1 MKKFWLFIAACSTG
15 IGVANAT
22 VRDVSNVTRSTT
34 SAKTVYVH
42 PQSATTSGRTNNT
55 TVNRTTDAPRTSARS
70 TTTARTATA
79 PANRVSSTVSRSATT
94 QAKTVRSTT
103 NATQKNIVSV
113 SRSATTQAKTARS
126 TTNASTT
133 NTFGTGYNTCR
144 DAYFTCMDQ
153 FCAKQNESYRR
164 CVCSSRLTEIK
175 SRERALG
182 VAADS
187 LTYFKNLNIDV
198 IPKTA
203 AEVKAM
209 LTATAGEN
217 ATTTK
222 KDTSAAAAQLE
233 GISDVLAKTKKSALS
248 TQGQLDIAGDIN
260 AIWSTTDLA
269 GGANIANLTGEAL
282 YNAVHAQ
289 CAEIMSSYCPTT
301 ATQNMVISAYGMY
314 IENDC
319 SALIN
324 NLDKKLLSANSTIRD
339 TEREMQVARLENYN
353 AHNAAS
359 INDCIASVRGDIT
372 ADTACGTDFVHCLD
386 VSGRYLNRD
395 TGEPIYTPDFYQ
407 LESQVSLSGDILNN
421 QTNRMI
427 VAELK
432 NKRKYAENSLKTCTD
447 LADDVWDEFMR
458 QAIREIYQGQ
468 QERIRQVKDEC
479 LDVVNKCYD
488 EQSKSLKDFSNIK
501 EQLLLGQ
508 RLELSEE
515 MCRDKLSACSNLYGS
530 MDLLVTAM
538 HNITNQKIAKE
549 CRVTLQEY
557 AADLCAI
564 PSNDTLH
571 AYPFSCRTYAPGE
584 QQYAKKKTCN
594 AQLSSS
600 TSDDD
605 SYIKKVPLSR
615 ALGNS
620 SGVYVCDSTNI
631 YTSCNPGYFMSSDGK
646 TCNSSPQAG
655 NTCVPC
661 TDGQTCPGGTTCPS
675 TAGEIMTAECGDYN
689 GSLYQKLVR
698 YALNACV
705 RPSEADTMIPPTT
718 VLEDVNVVMDQIR
731 VDMAKALSNE
741 CERLDGVWVSTE
753 WTDQNGDG
761 LHDTTGNKKYRKFYD
776 ETGANDKWGF
786 CAESDSGSNN
796 QSGGGGNANN
806 ADLQA
811 AINKCPGLWM
821 NFQFCDKNNNG
832 YDDTDEQIAI
842 DNQFYKD
849 NPNIDKYWDK
859 GWCSTYKMPTNE

>member
-22 VRDVSNVTRSTT
+22 VRDASNVTRSST
-34 SAKTVYVH
+34 SAKTVYVR
-42 PQSATTSGRTNNT
+42 PQGATTSVRTNNT
-55 TVNRTTDAPRTSARS
+55 TVNRTTGAPRTSARS
-70 TTTARTATA
+70 TTTARTATT
-79 PANRVSSTVSRSATT
+79 PINRVSSPVSRSAT
-94 QAKTVRSTT
+94 QPRTVRTATT
-103 NATQKNIVSV
+103 NAVQKNIVSV

-126 TTNASTT
+126 ATNASAT

-164 CVCSSRLTEIK
+164 CVCSSRLTEIQ

-187 LTYFKNLNIDV
+187 LTDFKNLNIDV

-217 ATTTK
+217 AATTK

-233 GISDVLAKTKKSALS
+233 GISEVLSKTKKSALS

-289 CAEIMSSYCPTT
+289 CAEIMTSYCPTT

-324 NLDKKLLSANSTIRD
+324 SLDKKLLTANSTIRD
-339 TEREMQVARLENYN
+339 TEREMQTARLENYN

-359 INDCIASVRGDIT
+359 INDCIASVRSDIT

-407 LESQVSLSGDILNN
+407 LESQVSLSGDVLNN

-488 EQSKSLKDFSNIK
+488 EQSKSLKDFSNVK

-584 QQYAKKKTCN
+584 QQYATNEYCN
-594 AQLSSS
+594 KQLGSS
-600 TSDDD
+600 TSGAGGDDED
-605 SYIKKVPLSR
+605 NETKKAPSR
-615 ALGNS
+615 APGENS
-620 SGVYVCDSTNI
+620 GGYVCDSI
-631 YTSCNPGYFMSSDGK
+631 KKYTSCNPGYFMSMDGVNCDSTPK
-646 TCNSSPQAG
+646 VG
-655 NTCVPC
+655 NMCALCPA
-661 TDGQTCPGGTTCPS
+661 GQTCLGGTACPGT
-675 TAGEIMTAECGDYN
+675 TAGEIMEAQCGDYN

-705 RPSEADTMIPPTT
+705 RPSESDTMIPPTT

-731 VDMAKALSNE
+731 VDMAKALSKE

-753 WTDQNGDG
+753 WKDTETEGVANGGPDG
-761 LHDTTGNKKYRKFYD
+761 KHDTTGNKKYRKFYD

-786 CAESDSGSNN
+786 CAEPAEEEKKEEEKKEETN
-796 QSGGGGNANN
+796 
-806 ADLQA
+806 
-811 AINKCPGLWM
+811 PG
-821 NFQFCDKNNNG
+821 
-832 YDDTDEQIAI
+832 TDEQ
-842 DNQFYKD
+842 
-849 NPNIDKYWDK
+849 
-859 GWCSTYKMPTNE
+859 PTAP

>member
-15 IGVANAT
+15 LGVANAT
-22 VRDVSNVTRSTT
+22 VRDASNVNRSTAT
-34 SAKTVYVH
+34 PKTAFVRTQNNVAV
-42 PQSATTSGRTNNT
+42 SSGRTKNT
-55 TVNRTTDAPRTSARS
+55 TVNRTSGTSRTNTRSA
-70 TTTARTATA
+70 TTTARNATTTV
-79 PANRVSSTVSRSATT
+79 NRATGAVSRSAT
-94 QAKTVRSTT
+94 QPKTARSAATT
-103 NATQKNIVSV
+103 SAQKNIVSV
-113 SRSATTQAKTARS
+113 SRSATQPKTARA
-126 TTNASTT
+126 ASVTATT
-133 NTFGTGYNTCR
+133 NTFGTGYNSCR

-164 CVCSSRLTEIK
+164 CVCSSRLTEIQ

-187 LTYFKNLNIDV
+187 LIDFKNLNIDV

-209 LTATAGEN
+209 LTATTGEAV
-217 ATTTK
+217 ATNK
-222 KDTSAAAAQLE
+222 KDKSAAAAQLE
-233 GISDVLAKTKKSALS
+233 GISDVLSKTKQSALS
-248 TQGQLDIAGDIN
+248 TQGKLDIAGDIN

-289 CAEIMSSYCPTT
+289 CAEIMTSYCPSTS
-301 ATQNMVISAYGMY
+301 TQNMVISAYGMY

-324 NLDKKLLSANSTIRD
+324 ALDKKLLTANSTIRE
-339 TEREMQVARLENYN
+339 TEREMQNARLENYN

-359 INDCIASVRGDIT
+359 INDCIASVRNDIT
-372 ADTACGTDFVHCLD
+372 ADTACGPDFVHCLD

-407 LESQVSLSGDILNN
+407 LESSVSLTGDILNN

-447 LADDVWDEFMR
+447 LSDSVWDEFMR

-479 LDVVNKCYD
+479 LNVVNKCYD
-488 EQSKSLKDFSNIK
+488 EQSKSLKDFSNVK
-501 EQLLLGQ
+501 DQLLLGQ

-549 CRVTLQEY
+549 CRVTLEEY

-571 AYPFSCRTYAPGE
+571 AYPYSCRTYAPGE
-584 QQYAKKKTCN
+584 QQYAKIYMCN
-594 AQLSSS
+594 AQLSNTNTGSG
-600 TSDDD
+600 D
-605 SYIKKVPLSR
+605 SGGKGSEPLKSPSR
-615 ALGNS
+615 AAPQ
-620 SGVYVCDSTNI
+620 SGGYVCDSI
-631 YTSCNPGYFMSSDGK
+631 KKYTWCAKNYFMTTNGTDCDPVPKVGNRCAPCPTGL
-646 TCNSSPQAG
+646 TCLG
-655 NTCVPC
+655 
-661 TDGQTCPGGTTCPS
+661 GLTCPG
-675 TAGEIMTAECGDYN
+675 TASQAMASECGDYN

-705 RPSEADTMIPPTT
+705 RPSESDTMIPPTT
-718 VLEDVNVVMDQIR
+718 VLEDINVVMDQIR
-731 VDMAKALSNE
+731 IDMAKALSKE
-741 CERLDGVWVSTE
+741 CERLDGTWVSTE
-753 WTDQNGDG
+753 WTDEKINETGDDGADG
-761 LHDTTGNKKYRKFYD
+761 LHDSTGDKKYRKFYD

-786 CAESDSGSNN
+786 CAEKTEEEKAEEKKPETPAGGE
-796 QSGGGGNANN
+796 GGGVS
-806 ADLQA
+806 
-811 AINKCPGLWM
+811 
-821 NFQFCDKNNNG
+821 
-832 YDDTDEQIAI
+832 E
-842 DNQFYKD
+842 
-849 NPNIDKYWDK
+849 
-859 GWCSTYKMPTNE
+859 S

>member
-1 MKKFWLFIAACSTG
+1 MKKICLFIAACCAG
-15 IGVANAT
+15 IGVANAA
-22 VRDVSNVTRSTT
+22 VRDASNVSRTTSPQKLVSARTQNSATASRST
-34 SAKTVYVH
+34 
-42 PQSATTSGRTNNT
+42 T
-55 TVNRTTDAPRTSARS
+55 TVNRATGLSRANGRATTNARTASNTVARTTGAISRSATPQR
-70 TTTARTATA
+70 TARTAT
-79 PANRVSSTVSRSATT
+79 NGT
-94 QAKTVRSTT
+94 K
-103 NATQKNIVSV
+103 KNIVSV
-113 SRSATTQAKTARS
+113 SRSATKQKTARATIINPD
-126 TTNASTT
+126 TTH
-133 NTFGTGYNTCR
+133 TFGTGYNTCR

-153 FCAKQNESYRR
+153 FCAKQNDSYRR
-164 CVCSSRLTEIK
+164 CVCSSRLSEIQ

-182 VAADS
+182 IAADS
-187 LTYFKNLNIDV
+187 LTDFKNLNIDV

-217 ATTTK
+217 IATNK
-222 KDTSAAAAQLE
+222 KDTSAAATQLE
-233 GISDVLAKTKKSALS
+233 GISEVLSKTKHSALS

-260 AIWSTTDLA
+260 AIWSTTDLT

-289 CAEIMSSYCPTT
+289 CAEIMTQYCPTT
-301 ATQNMVISAYGMY
+301 ATQTMVISAYGMY

-324 NLDKKLLSANSTIRD
+324 SLDKKLLAANTTIRD
-339 TEREMQVARLENYN
+339 TEREMQVARLDNYD
-353 AHNAAS
+353 AHNASS
-359 INDCIASVRGDIT
+359 INDCIASVRNDIT
-372 ADTACGTDFVHCLD
+372 ADTACGADFVHCLD

-395 TGEPIYTPDFYQ
+395 TGEPLYTPDFYQ
-407 LESQVSLSGDILNN
+407 LESQISLSGDILNN

-427 VAELK
+427 VAELQ

-447 LADDVWDEFMR
+447 LADNVWDEFMR

-468 QERIRQVKDEC
+468 QERVRKVKDDC

-488 EQSKSLKDFSNIK
+488 EQSKSLKDFSNVK

-584 QQYAKKKTCN
+584 QIYATNPMCN
-594 AQLSSS
+594 EQINTNNGGGTGGGAGGGRGDGG
-600 TSDDD
+600 DDN
-605 SYIKKVPLSR
+605 PNP
-615 ALGNS
+615 A
-620 SGVYVCDSTNI
+620 SGYVCDNLKK
-631 YTSCNPGYFMSSDGK
+631 YTYCNKDYFMTFDGTNPDPIPK
-646 TCNSSPQAG
+646 VG
-655 NTCVPC
+655 NMCAPC
-661 TDGQTCPGGTTCPS
+661 PPGKICTGGTSRPADSPTEAQ
-675 TAGEIMTAECGDYN
+675 TANCGDYN

-705 RPSEADTMIPPTT
+705 RPSESDSMVLPTT

-731 VDMAKALSNE
+731 VDMAKALSAE
-741 CERLDGVWVSTE
+741 CDRLGGTWVSTE
-753 WTDQNGDG
+753 WTDVLNNKDG
-761 LHDTTGNKKYRKFYD
+761 KDGSDGIHDMTQDTKRKKFYD

-786 CAESDSGSNN
+786 CAEKVEENTTPGGTGTGGTGTGGTGTGGT
-796 QSGGGGNANN
+796 GGGTETPA
-806 ADLQA
+806 
-811 AINKCPGLWM
+811 
-821 NFQFCDKNNNG
+821 
-832 YDDTDEQIAI
+832 
-842 DNQFYKD
+842 
-849 NPNIDKYWDK
+849 
-859 GWCSTYKMPTNE
+859 S